1 MLDSGLLILWENFSC
16 CCYFH
21 FLYDSY
27 SLCGC
32 LCFLLQEG
40 QILLYRIW
48 TEELLPWTEFRKG
61 FCCVC
66 GLQGSILCR
75 RYEEDIDH
83 SLWGA
88 CLLILID
95 QMLEFIRLVF
105 GTLGLDR

>member
-1 MLDSGLLILWENFSC
+1 MTLIPSVDAFAFSSKKVKFFC
-16 CCYFH
+16 TGF
-21 FLYDSY
+21 
-27 SLCGC
+27 G
-32 LCFLLQEG
+32 
-40 QILLYRIW
+40 
-48 TEELLPWTEFRKG
+48 RKNYYLG
-61 FCCVC
+61 PNLEKAFVVC